1 MEQKEKLPMIKF
13 EGVRKIYGD
22 DPQALDN
29 INLEIQPG
37 EFVSI
42 VGHSGAGKST
52 LLKLIYAEEMPTEG
66 IVYFNGKPLDSIN
79 RRKISGHRRQIGN
92 VFQDFKL
99 LPKKNLFENVAY
111 ALEVAGVSNDEIREN
126 VPQILDIVGLKD
138 KIGLYPHQVSG
149 GEQQKVAMAR
159 ALIHRPVLI
168 VADEPTGNLDP
179 VSSLEI
185 VDLLLK
191 INEMGTTVLLAS
203 HDRDIVNRACR
214 RVIKMERGRIVSDDL
229 YCEYKM

>member
-1 MEQKEKLPMIKF
+1 
-13 EGVRKIYGD
+13 
-22 DPQALDN
+22 
-29 INLEIQPG
+29 
-37 EFVSI
+37 
-42 VGHSGAGKST
+42 
-52 LLKLIYAEEMPTEG
+52 
-66 IVYFNGKPLDSIN
+66 
-79 RRKISGHRRQIGN
+79 
-92 VFQDFKL
+92 
-99 LPKKNLFENVAY
+99 
-111 ALEVAGVSNDEIREN
+111 
-126 VPQILDIVGLKD
+126 
-138 KIGLYPHQVSG
+138 
-149 GEQQKVAMAR
+149 VAMAR

>member
-22 DPQALDN
+22 DPPALDN

-138 KIGLYPHQVSG
+138 KMGLYPHQVSG

>member
-138 KIGLYPHQVSG
+138 KMGLYPHQVSG
-149 GEQQKVAMAR
+149 G
-159 ALIHRPVLI
+159 
-168 VADEPTGNLDP
+168 
-179 VSSLEI
+179 
-185 VDLLLK
+185 
-191 INEMGTTVLLAS
+191 
-203 HDRDIVNRACR
+203 
-214 RVIKMERGRIVSDDL
+214 
-229 YCEYKM
+229 

>member
-138 KIGLYPHQVSG
+138 KMGLYPHQVSG